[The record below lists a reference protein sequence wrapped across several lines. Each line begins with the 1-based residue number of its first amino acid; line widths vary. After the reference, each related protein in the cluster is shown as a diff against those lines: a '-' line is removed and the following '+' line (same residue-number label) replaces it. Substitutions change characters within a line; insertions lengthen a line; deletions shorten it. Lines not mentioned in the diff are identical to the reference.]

1 MSKEYIIYVGSVF
14 QLEWY
19 FDEHGESEALEY
31 FNQLSEQQQLKFLFL
46 VKRIGDFGKI
56 SNKEQFRNE
65 GDNIYAFKP
74 QPDRFL
80 CFFFTGKK
88 IIVTNAFQK
97 KTQKLPNNQKEKAI
111 KYMNDFIQ
119 RHEEGKYY
127 EEE

>member
-19 FDEHGESEALEY
+19 FDENGESEALEY

-65 GDNIYAFKP
+65 GDKIYAFKP

-97 KTQKLPNNQKEKAI
+97 NSQKLPNNQKEKAI

-119 RHEEGKYY
+119 RHEEGRYY

>member
-1 MSKEYIIYVGSVF
+1 MKKEYIIYVGSVF

-19 FDEHGESEALEY
+19 FDENGESEALEY

-65 GDNIYAFKP
+65 GDKIYAFKP

-111 KYMNDFIQ
+111 QYMNAFIQ